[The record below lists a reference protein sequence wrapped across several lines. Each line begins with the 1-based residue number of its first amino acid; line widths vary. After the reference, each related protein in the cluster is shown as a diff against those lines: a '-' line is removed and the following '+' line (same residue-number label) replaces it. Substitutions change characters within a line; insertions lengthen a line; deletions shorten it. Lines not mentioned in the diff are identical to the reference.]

1 MMKRFLKPYL
11 VCLTIIVMIVNY
23 GCKKSDSPIS
33 DMSLNK
39 VKVYDDTLADI
50 RNHSINIEAGSD
62 QLYMT
67 YGVGRGLYF
76 DYLNGLLY
84 AGGFDDFNARLMAT
98 DFEGNLKWIKELPAN
113 RMADDI
119 LVLDNGDVVVG
130 TFTFGNFSSEL
141 NLIRFDKNGEKIV
154 EVTAPIS
161 SGVTGVEN
169 ICLIRAFNGNIIVSG
184 AYSGLPTTGY
194 VCEYDLNFNQIWYK
208 GFYNPIDR
216 VLAIENNNYLFI
228 QESYNDSSIIV
239 LKTNATGDSIWS
251 KPISDNF
258 YQISSAGFYPG
269 CNDFVKNSN
278 GNYVVSVSS
287 RVSYDFQ
294 AEIKSYLYEINAN
307 GDLLNTTSSVF
318 LNFNYNAAIVPKKDG
333 GVFALMQSYLYDYTS
348 LNTPPQVFNEIH
360 SGYARFDSG
369 LSLISNKQIQSKTS
383 DHLTAACNLPTD
395 EIACFGLIKSEGKI
409 YYKPELII
417 VK

>member
-1 MMKRFLKPYL
+1 MKSLLKTHL
-11 VCLTIIVMIVNY
+11 VCLAIISLLVNY

-50 RNHSINIEAGSD
+50 RNHSINIAAGSD

-67 YGVGRGLYF
+67 YGVGNALYF
-76 DYLNGLLY
+76 DFLNGLLY
-84 AGGFDDFNARLMAT
+84 AGGFGEFNAKLMAT
-98 DFEGNLKWIKELPAN
+98 DFDGNLKWIKELPAN

-161 SGVTGVEN
+161 SGVTGVSH
-169 ICLIRAFNGNIIVSG
+169 ICLVRAFNGNIIVSG
-184 AYSGLPTTGY
+184 AYSGLPTGGY

-208 GFYNPIDR
+208 GFYNSIDR
-216 VLAIENNNYLFI
+216 ALATENNNYLFI
-228 QESYNDSSIIV
+228 QESYNDSSITV
-239 LKTNATGDSIWS
+239 LKTNASGDSIWS
-251 KPISDNF
+251 KPISNNF

-307 GDLLNTTSSVF
+307 GDLLNSTSSSF
-318 LNFNYNAAIVPKKDG
+318 LNFNCNAALVPKKAG

-348 LNTPPQVFNEIH
+348 LQIPPEVFNEIH
-360 SGYARFDSG
+360 SGFAIFDEG
-369 LSLISNKQIQSKTS
+369 LSLVSNRQMQSITS
-383 DHLTAACNLPTD
+383 DHLTAACNLPTG